1 MSPLRAATLSLTCLL
16 VTVGCDAKTDEGAA
30 KQAEPA
36 DPTEQGAKADA
47 KPAPGDAKVEA
58 PAAPAKAEPAESY
71 GGEFCEAIIPCFQKF
86 DFTGNFVAEVDVDIE
101 ADGSVS
107 AVSFTGEAPKPVQTC
122 ISEDIQK
129 IKLAEYNGKPG
140 RTHCSK
146 SGQLMGGGQM
156 VMSDFK
162 YELREAAP

>member
-1 MSPLRAATLSLTCLL
+1 MSPLRAAMLSLTCLL
-16 VTVGCDAKTDEGAA
+16 VTLGCDAKTDDDAA

-36 DPTEQGAKADA
+36 KQDGEADAKADA
-47 KPAPGDAKVEA
+47 KTEPAKQD
-58 PAAPAKAEPAESY
+58 AKAEAKPAEPEPEAY
-71 GGEFCEAIIPCFQKF
+71 GKEFCAAIIPCFQKF
-86 DFTGNFVAEVDVDIE
+86 EFTGNFVAEVDVDIE
-101 ADGSVS
+101 PDGSVS

-156 VMSDFK
+156 VMSDRK
-162 YELREAAP
+162 YEVREAG

>member
-1 MSPLRAATLSLTCLL
+1 MSPLRAAMLSLTCLL
-16 VTVGCDAKTDEGAA
+16 VFAGCDTKTDDGAAKKAEPAKTDAKADEPAKADPAKTDEAP
-30 KQAEPA
+30 KKEEPAEP
-36 DPTEQGAKADA
+36 
-47 KPAPGDAKVEA
+47 KP
-58 PAAPAKAEPAESY
+58 ESY
-71 GGEFCEAIIPCFQKF
+71 GGEFCAAIIPCFQKF
-86 DFTGNFVAEVDVDIE
+86 EFTGNFVAEVDVDIE
-101 ADGSVS
+101 PDGSVS

-156 VMSDFK
+156 VMSDTK
-162 YELREAAP
+162 YEVREAG